1 MPTMSGNVVEVKD
14 YPKNVALKM
23 DDGQFYGG
31 FKNTDKTITSVKQG
45 DSVSFEFETKG
56 RFNNIKPGTIEKGA
70 PSATPQSSQQGEAKS
85 AGPTQS
91 TFNDTRQLSIHYQSS
106 RNAAIAFIEA
116 AIAADALALPAK
128 KGDKFDALLA
138 LTKEV
143 TDRFHVELEQV
154 IEDGGVTPDI
164 PMPQGDE

>member
-1 MPTMSGNVVEVKD
+1 MPTMSGNVVEVKE
-14 YPKNVALKM
+14 YPKNIALKM

-31 FKNTDKTITSVKQG
+31 FKNADNKLSKVAQG
-45 DSVSFEFETKG
+45 DSVTFEFEKNG
-56 RFNNIKPGTIEKGA
+56 RFNNIKPGTIEKGGGQAA
-70 PSATPQSSQQGEAKS
+70 PAKS
-85 AGPTQS
+85 QGGGSVPAQS

-116 AIAADALALPAK
+116 AVKADALVLPAK
-128 KGDKFDALLA
+128 KGEKYDALLA
-138 LTKEV
+138 LTKEA

>member
-1 MPTMSGNVVEVKD
+1 MPTMSGNVVEVKE
-14 YPKNVALKM
+14 YAKNIALKM

-31 FKNTDKTITSVKQG
+31 FKNADKTLTSVNQG
-45 DSVSFEFETKG
+45 DSVTFEFETNGK
-56 RFNNIKPGTIEKGA
+56 FNNIKPGSIQKGA
-70 PSATPQSSQQGEAKS
+70 ASAAPAKAKGGAPQ
-85 AGPTQS
+85 QS
-91 TFNDTRQLSIHYQSS
+91 NFNDTRQLSIHYQSS
-106 RNAAIAFIEA
+106 RNAAIAFVEA
-116 AIAADALALPAK
+116 AIKADALALPAK